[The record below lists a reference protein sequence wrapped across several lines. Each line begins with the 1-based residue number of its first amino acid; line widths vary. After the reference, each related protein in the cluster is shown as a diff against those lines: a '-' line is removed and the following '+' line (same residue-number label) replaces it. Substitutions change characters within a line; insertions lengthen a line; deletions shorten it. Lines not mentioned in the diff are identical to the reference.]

1 LPVRTQFR
9 YSAVPGGV
17 DPFQILKSDKIDLY
31 FQDDFKV
38 SDQLK
43 VTMGIRATRVSFQ
56 DTALE
61 NPIVTGLTLLAQS
74 LIQVTCQTLSIF

>member
-1 LPVRTQFR
+1 
-9 YSAVPGGV
+9 
-17 DPFQILKSDKIDLY
+17 LY

-43 VTMGIRATRVSFQ
+43 VTMGIRATGFFQ

-61 NPIVTGLTLLAQS
+61 NPIVTGLTLLTAQ
-74 LIQVTCQTLSIF
+74 V

>member
-1 LPVRTQFR
+1 
-9 YSAVPGGV
+9 
-17 DPFQILKSDKIDLY
+17 LY

-43 VTMGIRATRVSFQ
+43 VTMGIRATEFLFQ

-61 NPIVTGLTLLAQS
+61 NPIVTGF
-74 LIQVTCQTLSIF
+74 C